1 MANCWA
7 ELVFAPCELA
17 HLKSFVDPQ
26 GIGEG
31 ISRVL
36 IPGPMKIRASPL
48 WFRVCEPN
56 KGSGGAPRD
65 SAGSG
70 ATEEGLTS
78 RGCSCLENP
87 RDGGALWAAVYGV
100 AQSRTRLK
108 RLSSS
113 SSSSRNLG

>member
-36 IPGPMKIRASPL
+36 IPDPMKISASPL

-56 KGSGGAPRD
+56 KGSGQGAD
-65 SAGSG
+65 VI
-70 ATEEGLTS
+70 
-78 RGCSCLENP
+78 GCSEGN
-87 RDGGALWAAVYGV
+87 
-100 AQSRTRLK
+100 
-108 RLSSS
+108 
-113 SSSSRNLG
+113 